1 MTDIFF
7 FIFARNIVK
16 IFVFGIVNEV
26 KPNKIKE
33 L

>member
-1 MTDIFF
+1 MTDNF
-7 FIFARNIVK
+7 FIFAKNIVK
-16 IFVFGIVNEV
+16 IFVSGIVNEV